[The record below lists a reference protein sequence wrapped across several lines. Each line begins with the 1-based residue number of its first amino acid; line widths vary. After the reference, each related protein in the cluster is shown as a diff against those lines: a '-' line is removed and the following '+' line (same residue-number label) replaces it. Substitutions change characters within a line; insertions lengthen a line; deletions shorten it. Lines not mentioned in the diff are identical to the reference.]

1 MTRFVIMLLMATYDF
16 EARLSV
22 SKIICNDCL
31 NRFNVA
37 VSLSSELES
46 GPGVMWLLYSWLMH
60 SYACRFLTYFFF
72 PSWYW
77 TANCWWE
84 TAVLANS
91 KESYVSLVSL
101 ACSFAQRGC
110 CGLWCLT
117 DLCATK
123 ICPCF
128 IVRSKAV
135 LWPMAR
141 LKQASESR
149 LWIQEQPKQILKR
162 IEIGRDTSMYVVSD
176 ACWKSANPART
187 GGVRVCH
194 HEDQLR
200 G

>member
-46 GPGVMWLLYSWLMH
+46 GPDVMWLLYSWLMH

-101 ACSFAQRGC
+101 TCSFCSARM
-110 CGLWCLT
+110 LRIVMPNWPVRNK
-117 DLCATK
+117 DLSLLHCEKQSCAMAYGK
-123 ICPCF
+123 I
-128 IVRSKAV
+128 
-135 LWPMAR
+135 
-141 LKQASESR
+141 E
-149 LWIQEQPKQILKR
+149 
-162 IEIGRDTSMYVVSD
+162 T
-176 ACWKSANPART
+176 
-187 GGVRVCH
+187 GVRVEVMDPRAAKTNTEKNRDWQGHLDVCRFWCML
-194 HEDQLR
+194 EIC
-200 G
+200 